1 MGVKFRSPVVVEPY
15 KLTWFD
21 VELPDPGPHEVV
33 FRNRACLIC
42 GSDLHLYKGL
52 HPFAPLPACPGH
64 EVAADVVEVGS
75 AVTSLEVGDAVYV
88 AGTGA
93 SPVPCGGCLSCVRG
107 FPERCSDP
115 HLSVSFEV
123 GGKKVA
129 RFPSG
134 FGEYTMGHE
143 GKAYKLPEGVTH
155 LEAAVTTDM
164 AYVLGVIKRS
174 QAKVG
179 DSAVVLGAGP
189 IGLRTVEAVRL
200 AGITPIIVSEP
211 VDYRLECA
219 KELGAQE
226 LVNPVEEDAVGRVM
240 ELTDGEGVDYVFD
253 TTGSARATSQGVEM
267 LNTRFGGMG
276 TLVLMGLY
284 ENPELTID
292 TSVLMRK
299 AGRIVAEWGV
309 RTTRRKNIEDALR
322 LMGEGKLNVSKWI
335 THQLPE
341 SQSEEGMMMLIEKRE
356 GAIGVEIVH

>member
-1 MGVKFRSPVVVEPY
+1 LGVKFRSPVVVEPY

-21 VELPDPGPHEVV
+21 VEFPDPGPHEVV

-64 EVAADVVEVGS
+64 EVAADIVEVGS

-88 AGTGA
+88 SGTGA
-93 SPVPCGGCLSCVRG
+93 SPIPCGGCLACVRG
-107 FPERCSDP
+107 FQEKCIDP

-123 GGKKVA
+123 DSKKVA

-143 GKAYKLPEGVTH
+143 GKAYKLPDGVTH

-164 AYVLGVIKRS
+164 GYVLGVVKRS
-174 QAKVG
+174 GAEIG

-189 IGLRTVEAVRL
+189 IGLRTIEAARL

-211 VDYRLECA
+211 VGYRLECA
-219 KELGAQE
+219 KDLGAKK
-226 LVNPVEEDAVGRVM
+226 LINPVEEDAVARVM

-253 TTGSARATSQGVEM
+253 TTGNARATAQGVEM

-284 ENPELTID
+284 ENPELTLD
-292 TSVLMRK
+292 TSELMRK
-299 AGRIVAEWGV
+299 AGRVVAEWGI
-309 RTTRRKNIEDALR
+309 RSTRRKNIKDALR
-322 LMGEGKLNVSKWI
+322 LMGEGKLNVSRWI

-341 SQSEEGMMMLIEKRE
+341 RSAEEGMMMLIEKRE